1 MDKDGIVKPPFRFL
15 KKRMVSPMM
24 MHGSSHPPST
34 ETRSVEYNAAGG
46 TPSDLQNLPEGA
58 NEDDA
63 AGGF

>member
-1 MDKDGIVKPPFRFL
+1 
-15 KKRMVSPMM
+15 MM
-24 MHGSSHPPST
+24 MHGSSHPPSV
-34 ETRSVEYNAAGG
+34 ETRSVEYNAAGGG